1 MKMEETFISDI
12 FVRGLVSRIDKNE
25 IKQIKK
31 QKPHH
36 QKNNSIKMWVS
47 N

>member
-1 MKMEETFISDI
+1 MEKTFISDI
-12 FVRGLVSRIDKNE
+12 FVRGLVSRIDKKE
-25 IKQIKK
+25 IKEINKLNPQ
-31 QKPHH
+31 H